1 MATITS
7 LNVSCNSPRAEGHAE
22 SGEYSDSGGS
32 IVAAIDWKFSG
43 PNPTTGPHELQLL
56 QQECTVVSGVADNKR
71 IPQST
76 YTVTRFAGKD
86 SMTTLTKK
94 T

>member
-1 MATITS
+1 MATITN

-22 SGEYSDSGGS
+22 SGEYNDNDGT
-32 IVAAIDWKFSG
+32 IVADINWKFSV

-56 QQECTVVSGVADNKR
+56 KQGCTVVSGVVNNKR
-71 IPQST
+71 LGEST
-76 YTVTRFAGKD
+76 YTVTKFSIKGNL
-86 SMTTLTKK
+86 TTLTKK